1 MVFLIHVAERYCNTL
16 LELDPPRTAEAA
28 RVLTA
33 IIETP
38 EKYSNQNGKTM
49 YQYWDLLCQL
59 IMDHP
64 EGIDM
69 PQQDHLVPTGELS
82 SLRPDHLDVELIL
95 KTGTKKFT
103 DHVGMLWNSLA
114 RWWILQGKFER
125 ARDVFEE
132 GIRTVNTVK
141 DFTMI
146 FDAYAKMEETVL
158 SDAMTKVGQE
168 GEFDETDVDLR
179 LARFERL
186 LTRRPFLVSDVILR
200 QNPHNVQEWKNR
212 VQLYL
217 EEGNIDKVIET
228 YTTASKTINPHRCQ
242 DNATEIWFEVAK
254 FHEDRDEID
263 EARNVIIDNVGI

>member
-1 MVFLIHVAERYCNTL
+1 LNVAERYCNTL

-38 EKYSNQNGKTM
+38 EKYSNPNGKTM
-49 YQYWDLLCQL
+49 YEYWNLLCQL

-64 EGIDM
+64 EGIEM
-69 PQQDHLVPTGELS
+69 PQQDHLVPTGELAS
-82 SLRPDHLDVELIL
+82 IRPDHLDVEVIL
-95 KTGTKKFT
+95 RTGIKRFT

-158 SDAMTKVGQE
+158 SEGMTKVGTD
-168 GEFDETDVDLR
+168 DEEMDDVELDMR

-186 LTRRPFLVSDVILR
+186 LIRRPFLVSDVILR

-212 VQLYL
+212 VQLYQNDGDV
-217 EEGNIDKVIET
+217 EKVIET
-228 YTTASKTINPHRCQ
+228 YISASKTINPHRSQ
-242 DNATEIWFEVAK
+242 DNVTEIWIEFAK
-254 FHEDRDEID
+254 FYEERFELDA
-263 EARNVIIDNVGI
+263 ARNVIVR